1 MIRMAGSVKDIMAI
15 DMHAHFGVAV
25 CDSVRKNELKGRFM
39 SASPDVVLQRA
50 KKANIEL
57 TVVSPL
63 TGLMP
68 RFAADSIKGNEE
80 AAKLASENP
89 EFMQWVLIDPLKP
102 QTFDQAAKMLPDPKC
117 AGIKIHPEEHG
128 YPINQ
133 YGQVIFEF
141 AAKFKAIVITH
152 SGEQNSMPEDF
163 VKFADAFPDVRL
175 IVAHHGFGCDGDPTH
190 QVRAIQMSKHGN
202 MFTDTSSAS
211 NVLPGQIEWA
221 VKEIGAEKVLFGTDT
236 PLYFSPMQRARID
249 NAEISDEEKILILRK
264 NAIILLGQ
272 KYKL

>member
-1 MIRMAGSVKDIMAI
+1 MAGSIKDVMAI
-15 DMHAHFGVAV
+15 DMHAHFGIAA
-25 CDSVRKNELKGRFM
+25 CDCVRKNELKSRFM
-39 SASPDVVLQRA
+39 SGSSDVVLRRA
-50 KKANIEL
+50 QKANIEL

-68 RFAADSIKGNEE
+68 RFGADPFKGNEE
-80 AAKLASENP
+80 AAKLAADEP
-89 EFMQWVLIDPLKP
+89 RFMQWVLIDPLKP
-102 QTFDQAAKMLPDPKC
+102 QTFEQAAQMLSNPKC

-128 YPINQ
+128 YPIEQ
-133 YGQVIFEF
+133 HGQAIFEF
-141 AAKFKAIVITH
+141 AAKFKAIIITH
-152 SGEQNSMPEDF
+152 SGDQNSMPEDF
-163 VKFADAFPDVRL
+163 VKFADTFPEVKL
-175 IVAHHGFGCDGDPTH
+175 IVAHHGFGWDGDPTH

-202 MFTDTSSAS
+202 IFTDTSSAS

-221 VKEIGAEKVLFGTDT
+221 VKEVGAERVLFGTDT

-272 KYKL
+272 KYKP